1 MANHQ
6 KREQPN
12 GGQLL
17 TDPMARLKIGPIS
30 RGIAGFLVKTR
41 WILLSICVLLAPAAW
56 YFSNQLDFDR
66 SVESMFADN
75 DPVLEPYLRLK
86 ETFGGNEIVLA
97 VYEDRD
103 LLHADGR
110 GIRRLYG
117 VSRQLKNVEGV
128 RGILSLAELND
139 ALNKLYYVNEVG
151 PLRIIREFD
160 TLFESKPVD
169 IETVK
174 VPIVDQTDE
183 LAKQFREMFEGYTH
197 SSDGQTVSIACIL
210 QPKESS
216 NVSRRDLIDRMREI
230 IQQQS
235 NGQLTGEPVMMTDG
249 FRYVERDG
257 RRLGLNCVIL
267 LSLVMI
273 ALFRSIRWVLIPL
286 AVMQLTL
293 WLTRAVLVVSGFQ
306 LSMVSSMLTAIV
318 TVIAV
323 ATAMHVILRY
333 REARAA
339 GREQTDAMK
348 SAIGILFWPIVWSCC
363 TDAAGFAS
371 LMIATVGPVQ
381 DFGVM
386 MALASLLVLVCILL
400 LVVPLGLLGKLDADP
415 QKAWGEAKM
424 RDALR
429 RSTTVISSRP
439 KKLALAIAVIA
450 LLLSIG
456 NLFLKVETDFTKN
469 FRSDTPIA
477 ISYSYVE
484 NRLGGAG
491 VIDVI
496 VPVEKRLNRTFLKSV
511 EKFQNDLRQLKFP
524 KELPGKNAGETA
536 LTKVISIVDVN
547 NASTKVRTVGSI
559 PLSIRLKA
567 MESLMP
573 NLYRSLYTTKP
584 DKNGHRYYRVMLR
597 TGQRQS
603 AEQKEW
609 LTGQIQSLANQHF
622 EPKPG
627 KPGPETTGFYVLLS
641 RLVHSI
647 LRDQYWTFGMAIIGI
662 AVVMTL
668 AFRSLKLAMIAM
680 VPNLLPVLV
689 VMGSLGWLGIKI
701 NMGAAMIAAVSLG
714 LSIDSSIHYLWSFQ
728 RWRDTG
734 LSVHESIVE
743 AQLRVGRAVVF
754 STLALV
760 LGFSSLCLSE
770 FVPTIYFGV
779 LVGATMLG
787 GLFGNLVVLPILL
800 HLVYGRREKPVSA
813 KPKSETSPPAE
824 A

>member
-1 MANHQ
+1 MANKHSEPQ
-6 KREQPN
+6 DR
-12 GGQLL
+12 GLLL

-30 RGIAGFLVKTR
+30 RGIAAILVKSR
-41 WILLSICVLLAPAAW
+41 WVLLAASIVLAPIAW
-56 YFSNQLDFDR
+56 HYSTKLDFNR
-66 SVESMFADN
+66 SVESMFADD
-75 DPVLEPYLRLK
+75 DPVLGPYQRLK

-97 VYEDRD
+97 VYEDPS
-103 LLHADGR
+103 LLDADGS

-117 VSRQLKNVEGV
+117 VSRELKNIEGV

-139 ALNKLYYVNEVG
+139 ALNKLYLVNEMG
-151 PLRIIREFD
+151 PLRIVREFD
-160 TLFESKPVD
+160 TLFDSKAVD
-169 IETVK
+169 VETVK
-174 VPIVDQTDE
+174 VPIVDKKDE

-197 SSDGQTVSIACIL
+197 SADGQTVSIACVL
-210 QPKESS
+210 EPKETSRI
-216 NVSRRDLIDRMREI
+216 SRRELIDQLRKI
-230 IQQQS
+230 IQKQNQ
-235 NGQLTGEPVMMTDG
+235 GQLTGEPVMLTDG
-249 FRYVERDG
+249 FTYVERDG

-323 ATAMHVILRY
+323 ATSMHVILRY
-333 REARAA
+333 REARTA

-348 SAIGILFWPIVWSCC
+348 SAIGILFWPIVWSCF

-386 MALASLLVLVCILL
+386 MALASVLVLVCILL

-415 QKAWGEAKM
+415 QKAWGEARM
-424 RDALR
+424 REALR
-429 RSTTVISSRP
+429 RSTTIISRRP
-439 KKLALAIAVIA
+439 KKLAIAIALAAVV
-450 LLLSIG
+450 LSLG
-456 NLFLKVETDFTKN
+456 NLFVKVETDFTKN
-469 FRSDTPIA
+469 FRADTPIA
-477 ISYSYVE
+477 ISYNYVE
-484 NRLGGAG
+484 QRLGGAG

-496 VPVEKRLNRTFLKSV
+496 VPVEKKLDRKFLN
-511 EKFQNDLRQLKFP
+511 EIDKFQQELRGLRFP
-524 KELPGKNAGETA
+524 EDVPGEKQGEFA
-536 LTKVISIVDVN
+536 LSKVISIVDVN
-547 NASTKVRTVGSI
+547 NASGKVRTVGMV
-559 PLSIRLKA
+559 PLSLRLRA
-567 MESLMP
+567 MEALMP
-573 NLYRSLYTTKP
+573 NMFGSLYTKEP
-584 DKNGHRYYRVMLR
+584 DAQGRHYYRVMLR

-603 AEQKEW
+603 SDQKEW
-609 LTGQIQSLANQHF
+609 LTSRIQELANERF
-622 EPKPG
+622 PTSEESI
-627 KPGPETTGFYVLLS
+627 GPETTGFFVLLS
-641 RLVHSI
+641 RLVQSI
-647 LRDQYWTFGMAIIGI
+647 LRDQYWTFGLAILGI
-662 AVVMTL
+662 ATVMTL
-668 AFRSLKLAMIAM
+668 AFRSIKLAMIAM

-689 VMGSLGWLGIKI
+689 VMGTLGWLGIKI

-734 LSVHESIVE
+734 LSVDESIVE

-770 FVPTIYFGV
+770 FVPTIYFGA

-800 HLVYGRREKPVSA
+800 HLVYGGHDSNFDSTQAE
-813 KPKSETSPPAE
+813 PAS
-824 A
+824 